1 MTMDMVEGPARR
13 LCAYIGEKAMYD
25 EKPLYE
31 ALVESARTAGCAG
44 ATVLRGVTGFG
55 ATSRHA
61 GKRTMRMSQDK
72 PVVGILMGDPAG
84 IGPEVAVKSAV
95 DETVREVCRPL
106 LVGSHAALDRTRSD
120 LWLAARLS
128 RVGTKDAAG
137 ASRLEGAEIIVPVAD
152 VVDDE
157 VAVSPGKVSKEAGAV
172 VAATIRAAFELAA
185 DGRVDALAMAPITKE
200 SLSMAEGYPS
210 EFELFEAI
218 TDTEDVR
225 AVVKWG
231 NLLRTTVTEHMA
243 FRDIV
248 SRLTPARIV
257 TATEQLVAMMRRLGM
272 EQPRVAVAA
281 LNPHGGEG
289 GLFGDEE
296 RTVITPAIEAL
307 AERGI
312 LVRGP
317 VPADTVFVRA
327 MRGEFDGVTFLYHD
341 QGNIAMKTAAFGEGV
356 VIYAGL
362 PLTIVT
368 PGHGSALDIAGRG
381 IANPGNMIEAVKTAA
396 MLAGR

>member
-1 MTMDMVEGPARR
+1 MDR
-13 LCAYIGEKAMYD
+13 
-25 EKPLYE
+25 
-31 ALVESARTAGCAG
+31 
-44 ATVLRGVTGFG
+44 
-55 ATSRHA
+55 
-61 GKRTMRMSQDK
+61 SQVR

-95 DETVREVCRPL
+95 DETVRAACLPL
-106 LVGSHAALDRTRSD
+106 LIGSYATLEATRQQLGLDVSLYRSEEAAT
-120 LWLAARLS
+120 A
-128 RVGTKDAAG
+128 DATG
-137 ASRLEGAEIIVPVAD
+137 RHEAESAVPVAD
-152 VVDDE
+152 VVGSNAS
-157 VAVSPGKVSKEAGAV
+157 VHMGTVSKEAGAV
-172 VAATIRAAFELAA
+172 AAAMIRAAFAMAA
-185 DGRVDALAMAPITKE
+185 DRRVDALAMAPLTKE
-200 SLSMAEGYPS
+200 SLALAEGYPS

-218 TDTEDVR
+218 TGLEDVR

-231 NLLRTTVTEHMA
+231 NLLRTTVTEHTA
-243 FRDIV
+243 FRNIL
-248 SRLTPARIV
+248 SRLTPGRIV

-296 RTVITPAIEAL
+296 RTIIQPAIEAL

-312 LVRGP
+312 VVRGP

-368 PGHGSALDIAGRG
+368 PGHGSALDIAGKG
-381 IANPGNMIEAVKTAA
+381 IANPGNMVEAVKTAA

>member
-1 MTMDMVEGPARR
+1 MER
-13 LCAYIGEKAMYD
+13 
-25 EKPLYE
+25 
-31 ALVESARTAGCAG
+31 
-44 ATVLRGVTGFG
+44 
-55 ATSRHA
+55 
-61 GKRTMRMSQDK
+61 SQVR
-72 PVVGILMGDPAG
+72 PVMGILMGDPAG
-84 IGPEVAVKSAV
+84 IGPEVALKSAV
-95 DETVREVCRPL
+95 DESVREVCRPL
-106 LVGSHAALDRTRSD
+106 LVGSYAVFEAMRQQLGLD
-120 LWLAARLS
+120 ARLE
-128 RVGTKDAAG
+128 RVAEDEIGDVAAIWAAAQTGG
-137 ASRLEGAEIIVPVAD
+137 APAIPVAD
-152 VVDDE
+152 VVGDGAS
-157 VAVSPGKVSKEAGAV
+157 VAMGAVSKEAGAV
-172 VAATIRAAFELAA
+172 AARMIRAAFDLATS
-185 DGRVDALAMAPITKE
+185 GRVDALAMAPLTKE
-200 SLSMAEGYPS
+200 SLALAEGYPS

-218 TDTEDVR
+218 TGREDVR

-231 NLLRTTVTEHMA
+231 NLLRTTVTEHTA
-243 FRDIV
+243 FRNIV
-248 SRLTPARIV
+248 SRLTPGRIV

-296 RTVITPAIEAL
+296 RTIITPAIEAL

-312 LVRGP
+312 VVRGP

-368 PGHGSALDIAGRG
+368 PGHGSALDIAGKG

>member
-1 MTMDMVEGPARR
+1 MERA
-13 LCAYIGEKAMYD
+13 
-25 EKPLYE
+25 
-31 ALVESARTAGCAG
+31 
-44 ATVLRGVTGFG
+44 
-55 ATSRHA
+55 
-61 GKRTMRMSQDK
+61 QDR

-95 DETVREVCRPL
+95 DATVREVCRPL
-106 LVGSHAALDRTRSD
+106 LIGSRELFRRTADGLGLTVRLTAEGEGAA
-120 LWLAARLS
+120 
-128 RVGTKDAAG
+128 AAG
-137 ASRLEGAEIIVPVAD
+137 DQAGDETVVPVVDAGRGAEGIPLGEVNVA
-152 VVDDE
+152 
-157 VAVSPGKVSKEAGAV
+157 SGAV
-172 VAATIRAAFELAA
+172 AAEAIRAGFRLVEE
-185 DGRVDALAMAPITKE
+185 GRADALAMAPLTKE
-200 SLSMAEGYPS
+200 SLALAEGYSS
-210 EFELFEAI
+210 EFEMFEAL
-218 TDTEDVR
+218 TGRQEVR

-231 NLLRTTVTEHMA
+231 NLLRTTVTEHVA

-248 SRLTPARIV
+248 SRLTPGRIV

-296 RTVITPAIEAL
+296 RTVIMPAIEAL
-307 AERGI
+307 RESGI
-312 LVRGP
+312 VARGP
-317 VPADTVFVRA
+317 IPADTVFVRA

-341 QGNIAMKTAAFGEGV
+341 QGNIAMKAVAFGEGV

-368 PGHGSALDIAGRG
+368 PGHGSALDIAGQG